1 MHLVSVEMGE
11 HIVSVDRAAGVGLE
25 PSEDAL
31 VVVRMVASPE
41 MHRCALRQPLHAY
54 AAVAILLLNQVP
66 TVLKRWQVDDEP
78 DIQAE
83 G

>member
-11 HIVSVDRAAGVGLE
+11 HIVSTDRAAGVGLK

-31 VVVRMVASPE
+31 VVVWMVASLE
-41 MHRCALRQPLHAY
+41 MHLCMLRHRLHAY
-54 AAVAILLLNQVP
+54 AAVAIHLLNQVP
-66 TVLKRWQVDDEP
+66 TVLKHQQVDDEP
-78 DIQAE
+78 EVDAK